1 MDSKIKV
8 IANYLPQYHV
18 IPENNE
24 WWGEGFTDWIA
35 VKKANPLFSGHKQ
48 PRIPLNKH
56 YYSLDN
62 AQELRWQADLA
73 NKYGVYGF
81 GIYHYWFSSDMNL
94 LSTPAELILS
104 NRDIKIN
111 FMFIWDN
118 GSWIRTWSNVRYAN
132 TWAPKFDDIKEN
144 NGKNGVLAEL
154 QYGDEKEWKIHFE
167 YLVKFFI
174 DPRYIKIDNKPIF
187 VFFQPNNDFCTIK
200 SMIDYWDQLAKGY
213 GFDGVLC
220 MSKDGWRGKHL
231 DYRIRYTP
239 FSPNTFGAGVK
250 NGLNNIISRK
260 LNRIRSADYDSYWK
274 YILKDSKSARKK
286 TFLSGFVDFD
296 DTPRRGKQ
304 ARMIKGASPEKFE
317 KYIYKL
323 MDISQKQNKEYVF
336 LTAWNEWG
344 EGAYLEP
351 DEDHGYQYL
360 EALKRA
366 VDKINNN

>member
-154 QYGDEKEWKIHFE
+154 QYGDEKQWKIQFE
-167 YLVKFFI
+167 
-174 DPRYIKIDNKPIF
+174 
-187 VFFQPNNDFCTIK
+187 
-200 SMIDYWDQLAKGY
+200 
-213 GFDGVLC
+213 
-220 MSKDGWRGKHL
+220 
-231 DYRIRYTP
+231 
-239 FSPNTFGAGVK
+239 
-250 NGLNNIISRK
+250 
-260 LNRIRSADYDSYWK
+260 
-274 YILKDSKSARKK
+274 
-286 TFLSGFVDFD
+286 
-296 DTPRRGKQ
+296 
-304 ARMIKGASPEKFE
+304 
-317 KYIYKL
+317 
-323 MDISQKQNKEYVF
+323 
-336 LTAWNEWG
+336 
-344 EGAYLEP
+344 
-351 DEDHGYQYL
+351 
-360 EALKRA
+360 
-366 VDKINNN
+366 